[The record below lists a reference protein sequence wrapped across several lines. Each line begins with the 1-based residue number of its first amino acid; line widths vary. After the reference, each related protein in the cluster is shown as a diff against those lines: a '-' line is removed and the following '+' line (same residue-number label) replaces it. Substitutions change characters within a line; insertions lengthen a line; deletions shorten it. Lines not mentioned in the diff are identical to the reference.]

1 MTWYQEPV
9 AEKPV
14 AVVIQGETRYND
26 LLPYIKELNERYNV
40 VVVEAITTH
49 FDYLFHDYD
58 IHEAIEFYFAWL
70 DALLMKAGLDS
81 VSLFTGHCF
90 GSDLAYRLAC
100 RWQQEYP
107 EQPISVCMLDSF
119 WVDRDRKLERPEF
132 DMSTLPEDI
141 LKKIDEMNDAQEEL
155 LDMYKRLDCHGEPEP
170 LKGNVLLISSAQK
183 ENIVAQI
190 AENMGMKEDEL
201 LNFLKVD
208 ADNLRR
214 FLIPQREIDNV
225 ALWSGFRSDL
235 RSWKVYG
242 DHMTMLNEQN
252 VKTFMQFIFDNI

>member
-1 MTWYQEPV
+1 
-9 AEKPV
+9 
-14 AVVIQGETRYND
+14 
-26 LLPYIKELNERYNV
+26 
-40 VVVEAITTH
+40 
-49 FDYLFHDYD
+49 
-58 IHEAIEFYFAWL
+58 
-70 DALLMKAGLDS
+70 MKAGLDS

-190 AENMGMKEDEL
+190 AEKMCRS
-201 LNFLKVD
+201 VD
-208 ADNLRR
+208 TIKTYKRVMFERLGTRSITEALTLATNSG
-214 FLIPQREIDNV
+214 LI
-225 ALWSGFRSDL
+225 
-235 RSWKVYG
+235 
-242 DHMTMLNEQN
+242 
-252 VKTFMQFIFDNI
+252 

>member
-1 MTWYQEPV
+1 ME
-9 AEKPV
+9 
-14 AVVIQGETRYND
+14 VV
-26 LLPYIKELNERYNV
+26 LLKKAQKDRDYWKQTGNVKIMKRITEL
-40 VVVEAITTH
+40 
-49 FDYLFHDYD
+49 LKD
-58 IHEAIEFYFAWL
+58 IELHP
-70 DALLMKAGLDS
+70 
-81 VSLFTGHCF
+81 FTGM
-90 GSDLAYRLAC
+90 G
-100 RWQQEYP
+100 
-107 EQPISVCMLDSF
+107 
-119 WVDRDRKLERPEF
+119 K
-132 DMSTLPEDI
+132 
-141 LKKIDEMNDAQEEL
+141 
-155 LDMYKRLDCHGEPEP
+155 PEP